1 MKSKIY
7 IYSFIAAFSLV
18 LFGCSLNEDPK
29 DQMPQGEAFKSPKLI
44 YLNTVA
50 NLYTE
55 IGGSGGGSGLA
66 GTDRGVYD
74 LNTFT
79 ADEALLPTRGGD
91 WFDGGLWQDM
101 FKHAWKTDNSV
112 IKNGW
117 EYLYRVIGKANQS
130 LDKLNLLIEQTPD
143 NKFLP
148 VYKAEV
154 RALRAMYY
162 YYLLDLYARVPIVET
177 ATMKIADVK
186 QSTRSEVFAFVKK
199 ELEESMPYLSTA
211 SSARQ
216 GEYYGRMTRPVAFF
230 LMAKLALNAQ
240 VYADNDWTDNNGVP
254 NGTATFTIGGAS
266 KTPWQATIA
275 YCDSITALGY
285 TLEADFS
292 KNFSVNNET
301 SKENI
306 FVIPMDPVLFS
317 ARNMNL
323 VRSRHY
329 AHAKAYSQDGWN
341 GASATKEA
349 LAIFR
354 KESVDPR
361 MGKTY
366 FLGKVYGPDG
376 SPVMDGNNELEYKPD
391 AIALDVSGSTN
402 EKTAG
407 ARMAKYELDKTAQAG
422 GQLVHNDWVLFRY
435 ADVLL
440 MKSEALVRAGQNG
453 DNELQTVRARAGAEA
468 RTATL
473 ATLLDERML
482 EFAWEGIRRQ
492 DLIRFGKFHQPISDR
507 PTSAPYRSV
516 FPIPVDVLS
525 LNKNLT
531 QNPGYTNQ

>member
-44 YLNTVA
+44 YLNTIA

-366 FLGKVYGPDG
+366 FLGKVNGPDG

>member
-29 DQMPQGEAFKSPKLI
+29 DQMPEDEAFKSPVLI

-79 ADEALLPTRGGD
+79 ADEAMLPTRGGD

-112 IKNGW
+112 VKNGW

-130 LDKLNLLIEQTPD
+130 LDKLNELIDQNPE
-143 NKFLP
+143 NKYLP

-154 RALRAMYY
+154 RAIRAMYY

-177 ATMKIADVK
+177 ATLKIADVK

-211 SSARQ
+211 NSAKQ

-240 VYADNDWTDNNGVP
+240 VYADNDWTDNNGIP
-254 NGTATFTIGGAS
+254 NGTATFTIGGAN

-285 TLEADFS
+285 ALEGNFS
-292 KNFSVNNET
+292 KNFSVTNES

-349 LAIFR
+349 LAVFR

-361 MGKTY
+361 MEKTY

-376 SPVMDGNNELEYKPD
+376 NPVMDGNNALEYKPD

-407 ARMAKYELDKTAQAG
+407 ARMAKYEFDNTAQAG

-453 DNELQTVRARAGAEA
+453 DAELQEVRARVGATA

-473 ATLLDERML
+473 DNLLDERLL
-482 EFAWEGIRRQ
+482 EFAWEGLRRQ
-492 DLIRFGKFHQPISDR
+492 DLIRFGKYHQLISDR
-507 PTSAPYRSV
+507 AASAPFRTV
-516 FPIPVDVLS
+516 FPIPADVLS

-531 QNPGYTNQ
+531 QNSGYTTK

>member
-7 IYSFIAAFSLV
+7 IYSFIAAFSLA

-29 DQMPQGEAFKSPKLI
+29 DQMPEGEAFKSPKLI

-112 IKNGW
+112 VKNGW

-130 LDKLNLLIEQTPD
+130 LDKLNLLIEQNPD

-177 ATMKIADVK
+177 ASVKIADVK

-482 EFAWEGIRRQ
+482 ELAWEGIRRQ

>member
-1 MKSKIY
+1 MKNKIL
-7 IYSFIAAFSLV
+7 YSFIFSFAFI
-18 LFGCSLNEDPK
+18 LFGCSLSENPS
-29 DQMPQGEAFKSPKLI
+29 DQMPENEAFKSPVLI

-55 IGGSGGGSGLA
+55 IGGSGGSQGLA
-66 GTDRGVYD
+66 GPDRGVYD

-91 WFDGGLWQDM
+91 WFDGGLWQDI
-101 FKHAWKTDNSV
+101 FKHNWKTDNSV
-112 IKNGW
+112 VKGSW
-117 EYLYRVIGKANQS
+117 DYLYRVIGKTNQS
-130 LDKLNLLIEQTPD
+130 LDKLNSLIEENPENQY
-143 NKFLP
+143 LP

-154 RALRAMYY
+154 RAIRAMYY
-162 YYLLDLYARVPIVET
+162 YYLMDLYARVPIVET
-177 ATMKIADVK
+177 AAMKIADVK
-186 QSTRSEVFAFVKK
+186 QSSRSEVFAFVKK
-199 ELEESMPYLSTA
+199 ELEESIPYLSTA
-211 SSARQ
+211 NSSKQ
-216 GEYYGRMTRPVAFF
+216 GEYYGRMTRPVAFY
-230 LMAKLALNAQ
+230 LMAKLALNAK
-240 VYADNDWTDNNGVP
+240 VYGDDDWTDNNGIP
-254 NGTATFTIGGAS
+254 NGTATFTINGAN
-266 KTPWQATIA
+266 KTPWEATIA
-275 YCDSITALGY
+275 YCDSITNLGY
-285 TLEADFS
+285 SLESDFS
-292 KNFSVNNET
+292 KNFSVTNES

-306 FVIPMDPVLFS
+306 FVIPMDPVLYS

-354 KESVDPR
+354 KGSVDPR
-361 MGKTY
+361 MNKTY

-376 SPVMDGNNELEYKPD
+376 NPVMDGTNELEYKPD
-391 AIALDVSGSTN
+391 AIALDVSGSTY

-407 ARMAKYELDKTAQAG
+407 ARMAKYEFDLTAQAG

-453 DNELQTVRARAGAEA
+453 DTELQEVRGRVGATA

-473 ATLLDERML
+473 DNILDERLL
-482 EFAWEGIRRQ
+482 EFAWEGLRRQ
-492 DLIRFGKFHQPISDR
+492 DLIRFGKYIQPISDR
-507 PTSAPYRSV
+507 PVSAPYRIV

-525 LNKNLT
+525 LNTNLT
-531 QNPGYTNQ
+531 QNPGYTN

>member
-366 FLGKVYGPDG
+366 FLGKVNGPDG